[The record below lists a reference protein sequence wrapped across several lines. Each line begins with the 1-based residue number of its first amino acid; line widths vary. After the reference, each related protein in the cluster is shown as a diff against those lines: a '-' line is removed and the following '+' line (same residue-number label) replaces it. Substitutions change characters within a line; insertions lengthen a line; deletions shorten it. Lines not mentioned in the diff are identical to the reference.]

1 MIFVSAR
8 EFMCCDIIL
17 FMWCM
22 AGDWSRYV
30 YIHVWWKLS
39 FTKQNQSQKN
49 IFFSNM
55 SIVRETAVFLF
66 FSWYCLLLYSIV
78 WDLICLPISVL
89 ALFARFIMCL
99 EKKKKKTSLQLG
111 QISVSLRSGQNC
123 GCCFFFYLTPILQ
136 HSGNSH
142 ICSFSPGHSEKSS
155 LTRFFKHMTT

>member
-1 MIFVSAR
+1 
-8 EFMCCDIIL
+8 MCCDVIL

-78 WDLICLPISVL
+78 WDLICLPISRLVM
-89 ALFARFIMCL
+89 FARFIMCL
-99 EKKKKKTSLQLG
+99 EKKTNITAIGTDLCFSQKRSELWLLFFFLSYTNITALRKLPYML
-111 QISVSLRSGQNC
+111 ILPRSLRKIVTYKIIQAHD
-123 GCCFFFYLTPILQ
+123 YLTGKQ
-136 HSGNSH
+136 T
-142 ICSFSPGHSEKSS
+142 C
-155 LTRFFKHMTT
+155 

>member
-99 EKKKKKTSLQLG
+99 EKKTNITAIGTDLCFSQK
-111 QISVSLRSGQNC
+111 RSELWLL
-123 GCCFFFYLTPILQ
+123 FFFYLTPILQ

>member
-8 EFMCCDIIL
+8 EFMCCDVIL

-99 EKKKKKTSLQLG
+99 EKKTNITAIGTDLCFSQKWSELW
-111 QISVSLRSGQNC
+111 
-123 GCCFFFYLTPILQ
+123 FFFFNPTPILQ
-136 HSGNSH
+136 YSGNSH
-142 ICSFSPGHSEKSS
+142 ICSFTPGHSEKSS
-155 LTRFFKHMTT
+155 LTRLFKRMTT